1 MAHAHAEGQ
10 AGHGIIFWFY
20 NLPSNLLMLNE
31 RQRLTIVFLDQ
42 NLCPKQFLRLSSGA
56 WT

>member
-1 MAHAHAEGQ
+1 MAHVHAEGQ

-20 NLPSNLLMLNE
+20 NLPSNLLMLNG

-42 NLCPKQFLRLSSGA
+42 NLGPKQFLQLSSGA